1 MNRKKLT
8 NNEKFVFNETEF
20 VNPRGNRNFSERS
33 SIQKRLFPKTETN
46 KPSSNP
52 LASLSPPYTP
62 TRSSHVDEL
71 GPNGDYS
78 IKKDPITDPCVEEVV
93 EKLAMLNTESLRI
106 TVNVNDDAQ
115 LRRIQMF
122 PTNPCPPANSKKVLL
137 QVVPKST
144 SASEKIL
151 HPFKAD
157 YKKTDVSLNDNSVL
171 NNNKILAI
179 PITNKPKEISTWNEK
194 EAAIKPSPLTWK
206 APVMFQRGSTPED
219 EAIMQELIR
228 ERNVLQNDEPDEDS
242 CICVRPLKLILCPV
256 CSYTTT
262 GRLRKTCQV
271 HPKDVYL
278 LDLAA
283 CPRCKETNKFI
294 LKEYDLPKGFKE
306 VINNQVA

>member
-1 MNRKKLT
+1 MNRKKLA

-52 LASLSPPYTP
+52 PASLSPPCTP
-62 TRSSHVDEL
+62 PRSINVDEL
-71 GPNGDYS
+71 GPGGDYG
-78 IKKDPITDPCVEEVV
+78 IKKDPTTDACVEEVV
-93 EKLAMLNTESLRI
+93 DKLAMLNTESLRI
-106 TVNVNDDAQ
+106 TVNVNDEAQ
-115 LRRIQMF
+115 IRRIQML
-122 PTNPCPPANSKKVLL
+122 PTNPCPPVNSKKVLL
-137 QVVPKST
+137 QVVPKSSST
-144 SASEKIL
+144 SEEIL

-157 YKKTDVSLNDNSVL
+157 YKKTDVSMNNNCVL
-171 NNNKILAI
+171 NNNKSLEMSIS
-179 PITNKPKEISTWNEK
+179 NKEISTWNEN
-194 EAAIKPSPLTWK
+194 ATAIKPSPLTWK
-206 APVMFQRGSTPED
+206 APVMFQRGSTPEE
-219 EAIMQELIR
+219 EAMKQEPIR
-228 ERNVLQNDEPDEDS
+228 ERNILQNNEPDEDS